1 MRLIKRWKLFKSQ
14 MMQTFRSV
22 VALFT
27 NNFFFKKDEYDYYC
41 GYSDTVEENEL
52 GACLIAMFDGRQI
65 HCGLTDRFK
74 GICTTY
80 EFSKD
85 FNIPFY
91 IHFISPFDL
100 SDYLLPNGYDW
111 KVDRGKV
118 KYGKRI
124 SVPVFLN
131 DWQSNTSFH
140 KLYLKQVI
148 KRNPNKQ
155 IHVYSDSTYYIKR
168 YVNDFHFLFKPC
180 GSLLSAI
187 DQCLAEIGSG
197 KYCAMAF
204 RFLMLLGDFKEEHA
218 KFPTLEDAGQQ
229 ELMEK
234 CEQQILKLRTELGI
248 NSKILLTADSK
259 KFIDYMNRYDFIYV
273 VPGEIAHVDNS
284 HETNRQIYMK
294 TFLDMFMLSKAEV
307 IYQLHTG
314 DMYRNSAFARQAA
327 LLGRKRYVQIEF

>member
-1 MRLIKRWKLFKSQ
+1 MRLIKRLKLFKLQ

-111 KVDRGKV
+111 KVDREKV

-218 KFPTLEDAGQQ
+218 KFPILEDAGQQ

-259 KFIDYMNRYDFIYV
+259 KFVDYISRYDFIYV
-273 VPGEIAHVDNS
+273 VPGEIAHIDNR
-284 HETNRQIYMK
+284 HEVNGQIYMK

-327 LLGRKRYVQIEF
+327 LLGGKRYVQIEF

>member
-1 MRLIKRWKLFKSQ
+1 MRLIKRLKLFKSR
-14 MMQTFRSV
+14 MMQTCRSI

-27 NNFFFKKDEYDYYC
+27 NKFFFKKDEYDYYC
-41 GYSDTVEENEL
+41 GYSDAVEENEL

-111 KVDRGKV
+111 KVDREKV
-118 KYGKRI
+118 KYGKRT

-131 DWQSNTSFH
+131 DWQSDTSFH

-168 YVNDFHFLFKPC
+168 YANDFHFLFKPSD
-180 GSLLSAI
+180 GLLSAI
-187 DQCLAEIGSG
+187 DRCLAGIDSG

-259 KFIDYMNRYDFIYV
+259 KFVDYMSRYDFIYV
-273 VPGEIAHVDNS
+273 VPGEIAHIDNS